1 LKLHDIC
8 HSNRLVSLT
17 VNTMRKRGPSGRGFR
32 ALCIL
37 NSSTRRRSL
46 ARCYGEAQERARR
59 QRGLLSLPT
68 PRRPTPMATTGPFF
82 TIQHDSES
90 VMSVRM
96 VRRYGIRASS
106 EERSNAQY
114 PTG

>member
-1 LKLHDIC
+1 MYSEQLHPA
-8 HSNRLVSLT
+8 T
-17 VNTMRKRGPSGRGFR
+17 EPS
-32 ALCIL
+32 ALL
-37 NSSTRRRSL
+37 WGG
-46 ARCYGEAQERARR
+46 AGEGEAST
-59 QRGLLSLPT
+59 GVVV
-68 PRRPTPMATTGPFF
+68 ATDPASADADGDNGPFF